1 MMMEATNEKMVRRN
15 MATFRQG
22 RCARMVFNN
31 FWLDSINSIF
41 SSRVSMM
48 GKVIKFPNVRE
59 RVGKKYR
66 QEEIARINEMMRLC
80 DDDMKTI
87 LEQIET
93 LQDELSNLTV
103 EYEVMLN
110 RLKELIEVDRD
121 D

>member
-1 MMMEATNEKMVRRN
+1 
-15 MATFRQG
+15 
-22 RCARMVFNN
+22 
-31 FWLDSINSIF
+31 
-41 SSRVSMM
+41 M
-48 GKVIKFPNVRE
+48 GQLIQFPNAKE